1 MAGRSC
7 GKKAYYRMEGTP
19 TNEMTGGLR
28 GVLEEG
34 RVLGSCRK
42 ARVVRTT
49 SKRPTD
55 EERLHTVKA
64 QSVQASV

>member
-7 GKKAYYRMEGTP
+7 GKEASYRMEGTP

-34 RVLGSCRK
+34 RVLGSCWK
-42 ARVVRTT
+42 VRVVQTT

-64 QSVQASV
+64 RSVQASV